1 MKTPHKPLAWIGPGL
16 VLLALAVSLPACTST
31 EVIMAN
37 STPAIQAQEALPVDL
52 LVDVGVTP
60 FDPGIP
66 ESEKELV
73 DGFIIPDVRRAEAG
87 YLAYHLK
94 DTLELTGNW
103 GAVRVTTN
111 PSDTMDL
118 HVTGKV
124 LLSDGERLEVRV
136 TATDSTGAQWLDRKY
151 EDTASK
157 FSYEA
162 IKEDPFQDLYN
173 DIADDLLA
181 VRRKMTREQLIT
193 IGQVS
198 ELKFA
203 RRLSPAA
210 FSGYLAEEDGQTRVL
225 QLPAENDS
233 MLQRVDRIK
242 EREYLFVDTMD
253 DYYGRF
259 YKDMRASYDEWRLAT
274 YEEAILLRE
283 MKSQANK
290 QFWGGLGMTAAGIY
304 AGAKSETWAESAAS
318 SGVVIG
324 GIGMVR
330 SGLNRRK
337 DAEIHAQALQ
347 ELGQSLGGEITP
359 YVLDIEGKTIE
370 LSGTAENQFNQWQ
383 TILRDI
389 YAQETGLPVEE

>member
-1 MKTPHKPLAWIGPGL
+1 MKTPQKSLAWIGQGL
-16 VLLALAVSLPACTST
+16 VLFALAVSLPACTST

-37 STPAIQAQEALPVDL
+37 STPAIQAQEAQPADL

-66 ESEKELV
+66 ETEKELA

-103 GAVRVTTN
+103 GAVRVTPN

-181 VRRKMTREQLIT
+181 VRRQMTREQLMT
-193 IGQVS
+193 LSQVS
-198 ELKFA
+198 ELRFA

-210 FSGYLAEEDGQTRVL
+210 FSGYLAEEDGRIRVL

-389 YAQETGLPVEE
+389 YAEETGLPVEE